1 MTVDTLPF
9 DGNDP
14 LMRRELPARLL
25 RAKPCRRGVPS
36 SEKPQNLQ
44 TRRPYIAPP
53 GARN

>member
-1 MTVDTLPF
+1 VIVDALPF
-9 DGNDP
+9 NGNGP
-14 LMRRELPARLL
+14 LMRPELPARLS
-25 RAKPCRRGVPS
+25 RAKPYHRGVPC